1 MTKAYEQPAIVSAS
15 GSVGEQT
22 IWESGSREL
31 MLSSRGVGLEQL
43 PTEILQQ
50 ILYLIVPPRCECVE
64 WTHGRRAY
72 SLRSIPFS
80 VPPILNL
87 YLGVSLVS
95 KALYSVARPIEYETV
110 FLWNPRQFKTFARML
125 SNRTTDSRRGLGV
138 DAQWVKQL
146 VMHGF
151 SSELSPETSMHII
164 ITILTLCTKIH
175 SIELPHLAISQ
186 ELADTDDFKRLLLS
200 LWNAMPG
207 TLRNLAIYDER
218 LITSMSPSDEKEFAG
233 THRNISMVCLGD
245 WHSLVLDFAR
255 PLNLF
260 PRLTHLNLLR
270 TYDSHSQLFQ
280 NVDWSSL
287 MWLRIQSI
295 ESIRCGWFWG
305 LRYTA
310 LVSLELGDVDFNSRN
325 ASMIFSGAPNLEE
338 LRYHAYRN
346 FSIVTVGWGMR
357 NEETGLF
364 VRHDKLRH
372 IEVAFDQCEPPWGP
386 IHQDLRLTHG
396 MRTASLCDDFCG
408 LTLKDFGSLNALDV
422 FIRIPSDFMPE
433 VHETL
438 REELELNIG
447 AAINSSIRLRVLVT
461 DISQCVHH

>member
-1 MTKAYEQPAIVSAS
+1 
-15 GSVGEQT
+15 
-22 IWESGSREL
+22 
-31 MLSSRGVGLEQL
+31 
-43 PTEILQQ
+43 
-50 ILYLIVPPRCECVE
+50 
-64 WTHGRRAY
+64 
-72 SLRSIPFS
+72 
-80 VPPILNL
+80 
-87 YLGVSLVS
+87 
-95 KALYSVARPIEYETV
+95 
-110 FLWNPRQFKTFARML
+110 
-125 SNRTTDSRRGLGV
+125 
-138 DAQWVKQL
+138 
-146 VMHGF
+146 MHGF

-175 SIELPHLAISQ
+175 SIDLPHLVISQ

-218 LITSMSPSDEKEFAG
+218 LITSMSPSDKKEFAD
-233 THRNISMVCLGD
+233 THRNISMVYLGH
-245 WHSLVLDFAR
+245 WNSLVLDFAR
-255 PLNLF
+255 TLNLF

-295 ESIRCGWFWG
+295 ESIHGGWFWG
-305 LRYTA
+305 VRYTA
-310 LVSLELGDVDFNSRN
+310 LVSLELGMQVDFNSQN
-325 ASMIFSGAPNLEE
+325 ASMILSGAPNLEE

-346 FSIVTVGWGMR
+346 GSGVTVGWGMR

-364 VRHDKLRH
+364 VRHNKLRH
-372 IEVAFDQCEPPWGP
+372 IEVVFDQCEPTLDP
-386 IHQDLRLTHG
+386 IHQDLRATHESRRVLIG
-396 MRTASLCDDFCG
+396 MRTASLCDDFRG

-422 FIRIPSDFMPE
+422 FVRILPGFMGPG

-447 AAINSSIRLRVLVT
+447 VAINSSIRLRVLVT
-461 DISQCVHH
+461 DTSQCVHY